1 MILTIEDT
9 AEGVFK
15 AFQHLNT
22 TEKEKLMNWLLDQES
37 EAEINHPTTNPI
49 DELFGIWKDE
59 NIDLKTLHEQAWRI
73 KK

>member
-1 MILTIEDT
+1 MNIEDT

-22 TEKEKLMNWLLDQES
+22 TEKEKLMNWLLDKENIP
-37 EAEINHPTTNPI
+37 EITQPTVNPI

-59 NIDLKTLHEQAWRI
+59 SIDLKTLRVQAWRI